1 MIFSGTFEHTLDAKH
16 RLTLPADFREVLV
29 GKVVLAL
36 SPETEPGARC
46 LEIWTQDGFAE
57 HAATMLA
64 GTNPRSPQARKLKRM
79 LHSTSWPTDIDSAN
93 RVMVPALALSWAKL
107 DTKVTLAGAG
117 DCLEVWE
124 RDAWTAYFD
133 GLLAGYSDLLA
144 NIDNP
149 A

>member
-16 RLTLPADFREVLV
+16 RLTLPAAFRGALA
-29 GKVVLAL
+29 GKVVLAI

-46 LEIWTQDGFAE
+46 LEIRTEEGFAAHTE
-57 HAATMLA
+57 RMLA
-64 GTNPRSPQARKLKRM
+64 GMNPRSPETRTLRRL
-79 LHSTSWPTDIDSAN
+79 LHSSSWQIEVDSAN
-93 RVMVPALALSWAKL
+93 RVMIPGPALAWAKL
-107 DTKVTLAGAG
+107 GNKVTLAGAG
-117 DCLEVWE
+117 DCLEIWD

-133 GLLAGYSDLLA
+133 GQLAGYSDLLA